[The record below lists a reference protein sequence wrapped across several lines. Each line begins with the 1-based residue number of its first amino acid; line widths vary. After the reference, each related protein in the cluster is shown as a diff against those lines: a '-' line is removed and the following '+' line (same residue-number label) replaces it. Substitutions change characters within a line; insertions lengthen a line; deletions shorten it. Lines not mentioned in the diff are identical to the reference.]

1 MKVSTLNG
9 KRLLVVTN
17 EPILGDAI
25 HYNYLPVCKGI
36 FKRLGW
42 FLIEK
47 YKNFTRIMGIDFYL
61 EVRKVR
67 PTDYELS

>member
-1 MKVSTLNG
+1 MRVTTLNG
-9 KRLLVVTN
+9 KRLMVGGN
-17 EPILGDAI
+17 QPILGDAL
-25 HYNYLPVCKGI
+25 HYEYLPVCKGN
-36 FKRLGW
+36 FSRLGQ

-67 PTDYELS
+67 PMDYEFK